1 MDAHYWRD
9 MRQPASTSAS
19 ELIARH
25 GSRAHQIVIDEIVR
39 AVSDNDDVAAD
50 QWDALLRAVEQE
62 LEKLN
67 ASPVSTAPYRV
78 R

>member
-1 MDAHYWRD
+1 MPD
-9 MRQPASTSAS
+9 MQAAPPNAG

-25 GSRAHQIVIDEIVR
+25 GSQAHQIVIDEIVR
-39 AVSDNDDVAAD
+39 AVSRDDDAAAHE
-50 QWDALLRAVEQE
+50 WDALLRAVERE
-62 LEKLN
+62 LEKAN